1 MKQFSAFA
9 TGFNVISTG
18 LMLWAGKRRETDR
31 TVKKRKGDGGKD
43 RQRKVFFSTIPF
55 PLLTAK
61 KLDSTGWLP
70 KSV

>member
-1 MKQFSAFA
+1 MKKKQTKPFSAFA

-18 LMLWAGKRRETDR
+18 LMQWVSERRKLTEKI
-31 TVKKRKGDGGKD
+31 KKKGTK
-43 RQRKVFFSTIPF
+43 KKFSFQMHFF
-55 PLLTAK
+55 PLLTAE